1 MCIAKLEYFGHI
13 FISFR
18 TRKNTNIQMSQQR
31 GLGKGEGSWAARVI
45 VYGVFVLFLGIWGSE
60 GFFFTFLGKICEID
74 FFLVFL
80 EVLYDTNNI

>member
-1 MCIAKLEYFGHI
+1 MEYFGHI

-31 GLGKGEGSWAARVI
+31 GLGEGEGSWAARVI
-45 VYGVFVLFLGIWGSE
+45 VYGVSVLFWGF
-60 GFFFTFLGKICEID
+60 GALRAFFLLFWEKFVKLIFL
-74 FFLVFL
+74 LVFL